1 MALLRVM
8 HAADMPDP
16 GTLAKKLEELAA
28 RGPAPAQATTT
39 PSSAPPGD
47 VAPPW
52 EALVTRVER
61 AGQLRVAQIM
71 RDWVRVVAIEPEHLR
86 FSLVPGYSG
95 DPAPELR
102 DGLLKATGA
111 RWQVEQ
117 VAEEGAPA
125 LRELTEAVRAASAE
139 ALRRDPLVEA
149 TFAAFPGAELLSDD
163 EVAPLDRNQ
172 SRWSRN

>member
-16 GTLAKKLEELAA
+16 GSLARKLEELAA
-28 RGPAPAQATTT
+28 RGPAPSQ
-39 PSSAPPGD
+39 SSAPSAPARD
-47 VAPPW
+47 AAPPW
-52 EALVTRVER
+52 EALVTQVER

-71 RDWVRVVAIEPEHLR
+71 RDWVRVVAIEPELLR
-86 FSLVPGYSG
+86 FSLAPGYSG

-102 DGLLKATGA
+102 DALLKATGT

-117 VAEEGAPA
+117 VTEAGAPS

-139 ALRRDPLVEA
+139 ALRSDPLVEA
-149 TFAAFPGAELLSDD
+149 TFAAFPGAELIREEDL
-163 EVAPLDRNQ
+163 APPSRNPQ
-172 SRWSRN
+172 WSRN